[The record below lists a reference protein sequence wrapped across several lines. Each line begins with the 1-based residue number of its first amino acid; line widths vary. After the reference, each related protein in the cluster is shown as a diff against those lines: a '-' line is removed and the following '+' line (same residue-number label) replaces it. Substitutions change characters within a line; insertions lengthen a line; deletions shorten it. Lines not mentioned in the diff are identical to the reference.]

1 MNRIPKLKVAIMVV
15 ISGAILSKG
24 SIMAQNIR
32 QQKEN
37 IEARHIGFITNE
49 LELKPEEAQ
58 TFWPVYNRY
67 HGELETLRKKHTAEL
82 LAAKVNFDSY
92 SDEEV
97 SKLIDD
103 EMDYRQKELDLQ
115 RKYSA
120 EFRKVLPV
128 KKVARFYRAEQQF
141 KINLI
146 RDMRQTNP
154 GQQPRSGEAPGQRN
168 NPQNQR

>member
-1 MNRIPKLKVAIMVV
+1 MNRIPKLKRTVMLI
-15 ISGAILSKG
+15 ILGTLLSAG
-24 SIMAQNIR
+24 STRAQNTP

-49 LELKPEEAQ
+49 LQLTPEEAQ

-67 HGELETLRKKHTAEL
+67 HEELETLRKKHTTDL

-92 SDEEV
+92 TDDQV

-103 EMDYRQKELDLQ
+103 EMGYRQKELDLQ
-115 RKYSA
+115 RKYNA
-120 EFRKVLPV
+120 EFKKVLPI
-128 KKVARFYRAEQQF
+128 KKIARFYRAEQQF

-146 RDMRQTNP
+146 RDMKQNP
-154 GQQPRSGEAPGQRN
+154 GQQSRP
-168 NPQNQR
+168 

>member
-1 MNRIPKLKVAIMVV
+1 MKRIPKLKRIILLIIWSTVFSAGGT
-15 ISGAILSKG
+15 GA
-24 SIMAQNIR
+24 QTP

-49 LELKPEEAQ
+49 LQLTPEEAQ
-58 TFWPVYNRY
+58 VFWPVYNRY
-67 HGELETLRKKHTAEL
+67 HGELEALRKKHTTEL
-82 LAAKVNFDSY
+82 LGVKVNFDSY
-92 SDEEV
+92 TDDQV

-115 RKYSA
+115 RKYSE
-120 EFRKVLPV
+120 EFKKVLPV

-146 RDMRQTNP
+146 RDIKQNNS
-154 GQQPRSGEAPGQRN
+154 GEQPRPGEAPGKRN
-168 NPQNQR
+168 NLPSHQE

>member
-1 MNRIPKLKVAIMVV
+1 MSKLSKLKRATTLIIV
-15 ISGAILSKG
+15 GTFLSAG
-24 SIMAQNIR
+24 NIRAQNAP

-37 IEARHIGFITNE
+37 IESRHIGFITNE
-49 LELKPEEAQ
+49 LQLTPEEAQ

-67 HGELETLRKKHTAEL
+67 HGELEALRKKHTTDL

-92 SDEEV
+92 TDDQV
-97 SKLIDD
+97 SKLIDN

-115 RKYSA
+115 RKYNT
-120 EFRKVLPV
+120 EFKKVLPV

-146 RDMRQTNP
+146 RDMKQNNS
-154 GQQPRSGEAPGQRN
+154 GQQPRSGEVPGQKN
-168 NPQNQR
+168 KLPNK

>member
-1 MNRIPKLKVAIMVV
+1 MNRISKIKRAIML
-15 ISGAILSKG
+15 IIIGTILSG
-24 SIMAQNIR
+24 GTMAQNTP

-49 LELKPEEAQ
+49 LQLTPQEAQ
-58 TFWPVYNRY
+58 TFWPVYNHY
-67 HGELETLRKKHTAEL
+67 HGELETLRKKHTTDL
-82 LAAKVNFDSY
+82 LAAKVNFDSFT
-92 SDEEV
+92 DVQV

-115 RKYSA
+115 RRYSA
-120 EFRKVLPV
+120 EFKKVLPV

-146 RDMRQTNP
+146 RDTKQNNP
-154 GQQPRSGEAPGQRN
+154 GQQPR
-168 NPQNQR
+168 

>member
-1 MNRIPKLKVAIMVV
+1 MNTIPKLKRAVMLI
-15 ISGAILSKG
+15 ILGTNLSPCFTW
-24 SIMAQNIR
+24 AQNTP
-32 QQKEN
+32 QQKD

-49 LELKPEEAQ
+49 LQLTPEEAQ

-67 HGELETLRKKHTAEL
+67 HGELETLRKKHATDL

-92 SDEEV
+92 TDDQV

-103 EMDYRQKELDLQ
+103 EMNYRQSELDLQ

-120 EFRKVLPV
+120 AFKKVLPV

-146 RDMRQTNP
+146 RDLKQNSSEK
-154 GQQPRSGEAPGQRN
+154 QPPSEGKPAQKN
-168 NPQNQR
+168 NFPNHR

>member
-1 MNRIPKLKVAIMVV
+1 MNRTSKFKWALMLLFL
-15 ISGAILSKG
+15 GAFLSPG
-24 SIMAQNIR
+24 SAGAQNTP
-32 QQKEN
+32 QQKED
-37 IEARHIGFITNE
+37 IEANHIGFITKE
-49 LELKPEEAQ
+49 LQLTPEEAQ

-67 HGELETLRKKHTAEL
+67 HGELETLRKKHTTEL
-82 LAAKVNFDSY
+82 LGAKVNFDSFT
-92 SDEEV
+92 DVQV

-120 EFRKVLPV
+120 EFKKVLPV

-146 RDMRQTNP
+146 RDMKQNNT
-154 GQQPRSGEAPGQRN
+154 GQQPRSGGTPRQKS
-168 NPQNQR
+168 NPPNH